1 MRALSEVKKDLQQRP
16 QRWGII
22 DDRLRMQSS
31 ASFKEIVT
39 PGNKYDIPRWWRGPA
54 TKLEQPAARS
64 PGKKEK
70 RTRVC
75 RISMHCG
82 QNDDCIPSG
91 LCGHRAS
98 GGAVEAAIRFICP
111 TQRFSTLL
119 LVLDSNAPE
128 GMVDDSLY

>member
-91 LCGHRAS
+91 LCGI
-98 GGAVEAAIRFICP
+98 GQAAEQSR
-111 TQRFSTLL
+111 QRSVLSVQRRD
-119 LVLDSNAPE
+119 LVL
-128 GMVDDSLY
+128 YY